1 MSASAFL
8 IRFNLRCSSFD
19 STLSDTLVE
28 DGFDGVGCFLLTAGG
43 VIILFDVIIFV
54 GGYFVFYYIIT
65 VVRVVRGLLAYS
77 LIFKYLK
84 LEFAPTRRLHFG

>member
-19 STLSDTLVE
+19 STLLDTLVE

-43 VIILFDVIIFV
+43 VIILLDVIIFV
-54 GGYFVFYYIIT
+54 EVSILFYNGCACCALFV
-65 VVRVVRGLLAYS
+65 
-77 LIFKYLK
+77 KK
-84 LEFAPTRRLHFG
+84 N